1 MQKIVKKI
9 FNSSLVL
16 ILCCDIISIKVKDIS
31 MLNHKYA
38 FAVIFGMCLVVS
50 NAVAAP
56 TVKRLG
62 AQSSYSSNT
71 TVLPSKATGNSNVS
85 RAASVRS
92 NVNTGKTATIT
103 KVKPQNDS
111 NNATTSRLTVGKYI
125 HNKGVA
131 SGLIRPNG
139 SGTPSGQSDEIT
151 NLTDRVIQLE
161 NKVETKQEQLYAGDG
176 IIIEN
181 NTISVDPSVQELP
194 GRIADIED
202 ELDEK
207 VDIDNLS
214 NNYYTKSEV
223 DDAIEDQVIQAN
235 DTVYDA
241 ATGERTYVSIV
252 DTFNKGI
259 LN

>member
-1 MQKIVKKI
+1 
-9 FNSSLVL
+9 
-16 ILCCDIISIKVKDIS
+16 

-62 AQSSYSSNT
+62 AQSSYPSNT
-71 TVLPSKATGNSNVS
+71 TVSPSKATGKSNVS

-103 KVKPQNDS
+103 KVNSQNDS

-214 NNYYTKSEV
+214 SNYYTKSEV

-252 DTFNKGI
+252 DTFNKEI